1 MVFKTLLILRFDCFH
16 VIAQSIHFEMKCQNK
31 IDTETW
37 CPANTCRPDAATFPT
52 NRTKAPM
59 PAFCDNRAACEKISF
74 SQVRWVITWRV
85 LSAAEQIKSQPLQ
98 MGFKGVYETP
108 QQVNCWVLQETR
120 FYPQYSCGPWYLH
133 ELWLQPVNNQWLKIS
148 YTKISIS
155 ETGVHMKSSVKWGEI
170 LLIPPLK
177 DE

>member
-1 MVFKTLLILRFDCFH
+1 MVLKTLLILRFICFH

-52 NRTKAPM
+52 NRTKAHV

-74 SQVRWVITWRV
+74 SQVGWVITWRV

-98 MGFKGVYETP
+98 MGFKAVYETP
-108 QQVNCWVLQETR
+108 QQVTCWVLQETR
-120 FYPQYSCGPWYLH
+120 FYPQFSCGPWCLQTCKQSVIKNRLH
-133 ELWLQPVNNQWLKIS
+133 K
-148 YTKISIS
+148 KISIC

-170 LLIPPLK
+170 ILIPPLK